1 LIPRPAKCSIY
12 FVPAKKNALPVSY
25 LQSVISIFR
34 DPAGTRTQGPNIK
47 SVVLYQLSYEINLP
61 NFWECKNTF
70 RPASL
75 QKFLFG
81 ELLLKDKN
89 AFLQKDLVN
98 WSTGQLIN
106 K

>member
-1 LIPRPAKCSIY
+1 
-12 FVPAKKNALPVSY
+12 
-25 LQSVISIFR
+25 
-34 DPAGTRTQGPNIK
+34 
-47 SVVLYQLSYEINLP
+47 
-61 NFWECKNTF
+61 
-70 RPASL
+70 
-75 QKFLFG
+75 LFG